1 MTCLRLTADPGGG
14 PDGAALMAT
23 LWETNVGEIVKA
35 LSAERRLAGA
45 VAFGVVLS
53 LVLVVDERRAEEAMA
68 AAAEGAAAHPCRLL
82 VVIRRQPDATTAR
95 LDAEVRVGGRLGT
108 GEAVVLRMYGRLAR
122 NAESVVL
129 PLLAPDTPV
138 VTWWYCPP
146 PQKTGTDPLGK
157 LANRRITDTA
167 LAADPLR
174 ALKERAADYTPGDT
188 DLAWS
193 RLTPWRS
200 VLAAAFDSITG
211 RPAACRVAAEVGNP
225 SAALLA
231 GWLKSR
237 LGIDVE
243 VGASG
248 GPGITEVTIRVD
260 PVHDVLAEN
269 GGPDEPIEVQLTRND
284 GRTAVLARSQ
294 QPARFLP
301 LARREV
307 GDLIGE
313 ELRRLD
319 ADQIYAA
326 ALAAAT
332 GRRSSVRA
340 PDASQVQRGAST
352 RRSTPA
358 RRTPIEATAE
368 RTARTRRDAR
378 T

>member
-1 MTCLRLTADPGGG
+1 
-14 PDGAALMAT
+14 MAT
-23 LWETNVGEIVKA
+23 LWETNVNEIVKA
-35 LSAERRLAGA
+35 LSAERRVAGA

-53 LVLVVDERRAEEAMA
+53 LVLVVDERRADEAMA
-68 AAAEGAAAHPCRLL
+68 AAAEGASAHPCRLL
-82 VVIRRQPDATTAR
+82 VVIRRQPDASTAR

-108 GEAVVLRMYGRLAR
+108 GEAVILRTYGRLAR

-138 VTWWYCPP
+138 VTWWYGSP
-146 PQKTGTDPLGK
+146 PQKTGTDPLGG

-167 LAADPLR
+167 SAADPLR
-174 ALKERAADYTPGDT
+174 ALKERAADYSEGDT

-200 VLAAAFDSITG
+200 VLAAAFDSIAG
-211 RPAACRVAAEVGNP
+211 KPAAARVAAEAGNP
-225 SAALLA
+225 SAALLG

-237 LGIDVE
+237 LGVE
-243 VGASG
+243 VESVTSG
-248 GPGITEVTIRVD
+248 GPGITEVFLRVE
-260 PVHDVLAEN
+260 PAHDVLAADA
-269 GGPDEPIEVQLTRND
+269 GPEEPIEIHLTRHD
-284 GRTAVLARSQ
+284 GRTAILARTR
-294 QPARFLP
+294 QPDRFLP
-301 LARREV
+301 LARRDV

-332 GRRSSVRA
+332 GRRSSVG
-340 PDASQVQRGAST
+340 PPNASQVQRGGT
-352 RRSTPA
+352 NRRSTPG
-358 RRTPIEATAE
+358 RRTPTEATAE
-368 RTARTRRDAR
+368 RAARSRGGTP